1 MKALVTYFSAE
12 SGKTRK
18 VAEEFS
24 KNIEADLFE
33 IVPDPVYS
41 QADLKWMN
49 PMARCNREK
58 FGKQVVPVKGTV
70 EGFDRYDAVLIGFPI
85 WYGCAPN
92 VVNSFC
98 SGYDFTGKKVA
109 LFATSGGSGI
119 GKTKEKLQPFVKG
132 AGILDAILVSDGDD
146 LVSYAE
152 KVFGV

>member
-1 MKALVTYFSAE
+1 
-12 SGKTRK
+12 
-18 VAEEFS
+18 
-24 KNIEADLFE
+24 
-33 IVPDPVYS
+33 
-41 QADLKWMN
+41 MN
-49 PMARCNREK
+49 PIARCNRE
-58 FGKQVVPVKGTV
+58 FIGKKEVPVAGRV
-70 EGFDRYDAVLIGFPI
+70 EHFDEYELVLIGFPI